1 MHLKAETGD
10 QLAVDDE
17 AWTVVNPPRRAR
29 VLLITPKNERLEQV
43 LTTKA
48 ASEVAEVR
56 VETPDFLK
64 SKTYQDQVEL
74 GVWDLVI
81 YDRAPPAKMPR
92 TNTFFIGCLPARAA
106 AGRPSP
112 RSPCRRS
119 STPPCRT
126 A

>member
-1 MHLKAETGD
+1 MHLQAETGD

-56 VETPDFLK
+56 VESPDFLK

-81 YDRAPPAKMPR
+81 YDRAAAGQNAADEHVFHRLP
-92 TNTFFIGCLPARAA
+92 PARAV

-112 RSPCRRS
+112 RSRCRKS
-119 STPPCRT
+119 SMPPCRT